1 MSLWV
6 ACVVGRVGGL
16 CWPSVKRPA
25 PRGNAPPRWYCWQVT
40 GLVMLAP
47 EKGEQRKGVRRVVQ
61 SAGKGRGRAAS
72 LCLSYFFASNRLTR
86 SFGYALLAD
95 SATVGAPF
103 GVVGVLS
110 GFMALTG
117 LMAARCGLNRG
128 ARPGSLASS
137 VSLPISILL
146 TPPCIGHPRPHW
158 ALLPQASCAG
168 SLLGPLLSLLLL
180 LEHSHHL
187 HHHLG
192 LPHLRLGLRLG
203 RLGLNLGRF
212 GFQLLCSGGGL

>member
-1 MSLWV
+1 MCARGPLWLSLWV
-6 ACVVGRVGGL
+6 ACGVGRVGGL

-47 EKGEQRKGVRRVVQ
+47 EKGKQRKGVRRVVQ

-72 LCLSYFFASNRLTR
+72 LCVSYFFASNRLTR

-110 GFMALTG
+110 GFMALSG
-117 LMAARCGLNRG
+117 LIFWWVGVSGAIWNKTSTAPCGHPCL
-128 ARPGSLASS
+128 SHS
-137 VSLPISILL
+137 
-146 TPPCIGHPRPHW
+146 TPPSAH
-158 ALLPQASCAG
+158 
-168 SLLGPLLSLLLL
+168 
-180 LEHSHHL
+180 
-187 HHHLG
+187 
-192 LPHLRLGLRLG
+192 
-203 RLGLNLGRF
+203 
-212 GFQLLCSGGGL
+212 